1 MSNLIQREF
10 QGQMFSFREDGYF
23 NMTEAANNF
32 GKQLNN
38 FWMSPPTI
46 EYLEALEKTLDSNVY
61 LREATRGRNGG
72 TWGHPK
78 LAVFFARWLSPA
90 FAVFCD
96 AVIDD
101 ILNKK
106 ASLTIDKPDE
116 SFAMKVPQSLPE
128 ALRMAADLAEKNER
142 LQVERDGVVKT
153 IGKYGHT
160 GNRVART
167 LAGVNTN
174 AAKSDLHRLGYLYKR
189 GGALITHGRYYLMS
203 VYQVGHSVTP

>member
-23 NMTEAANNF
+23 NMTEAAKQF
-32 GKQLNN
+32 GKDLQV
-38 FWMSPPTI
+38 FIRRDDTT
-46 EYLEALEKTLDSNVY
+46 EYMTALSKTVSDTELTQSS
-61 LREATRGRNGG
+61 RGRYGG

-116 SFAMKVPQSLPE
+116 SFAMKVPKSLPE
-128 ALRMAADLAEKNER
+128 ALRMAADLAEKNET
-142 LQVERDGVVKT
+142 LQLERDGVVKT
-153 IGKYGHT
+153 VGK
-160 GNRVART
+160 VEQT
-167 LAGVNTN
+167 LARFARLLPGANSTKI
-174 AAKSDLHRLGYLYKR
+174 KSDAEASGLSVAYCGYQRNLPCVR
-189 GGALITHGRYYLMS
+189 R
-203 VYQVGHSVTP
+203 VPR